1 MRRSALACGLLATVA
16 LTSPVSAND
25 QVQKAISDPN
35 NWAVQM
41 GNYANW
47 RYSELDQINTSN
59 VKDLKV
65 AWQFSTGV
73 LRGHEGSPIV
83 IGDRMYLHSAFPNN
97 VFALDI
103 SDPSG
108 PKILWKYSPK
118 QDPSVIPVMC
128 CDTVNRGGVN
138 IVGDTL
144 IIGQADTTLV
154 ALDTKTGKEKWK
166 AVNGDP
172 KKGETHTGFTIVIGD
187 KVIMGTSGAEFG
199 VRCHVTAYTIADGK
213 RAWRAYSMGPDSDI
227 LVDPEKTLSLGKP
240 VGKDSSLK
248 TWTGDQWKIGGG
260 STWGYASYDPE
271 AHLFYYGT
279 GNPSTWNPA
288 QRAGPDGKQ
297 IDQKWS
303 MTIFARNP
311 DTGVAAWA
319 YQMTPFDEWDY
330 DGINESILT
339 TQTIGGKER
348 KVLTHFDR
356 NGFGY
361 TIDRINGELLVA
373 QPYDQDLNW
382 STGVEMDKS
391 KPNYGRP
398 YVVASKSTFLNGPDV
413 NTKNVC
419 PAALGFKDQQPASYS
434 PLTNLFY
441 VPVNNVC
448 MDYEPFKVSY
458 TPGQPYVGATLSMF
472 PPEGKTNTGHFTMW
486 DGAAGKIVGQHD
498 EPFSLWS
505 GILTTAGGIACH
517 GTLEGF
523 FKCRDQKDGAE
534 LFKHRLPSGSI
545 GNAMTYS
552 QGGKQYIG
560 IFSGVGGWA
569 GIGLA
574 AGLDKPTDGLGAVG
588 NYAGLKSYTDLGGT
602 FTVYALP

>member
-16 LTSPVSAND
+16 LSSPVLANEDVKKASA
-25 QVQKAISDPN
+25 DPN
-35 NWAVQM
+35 NWALQQ
-41 GNYANW
+41 GNYAGW
-47 RYSELDQINTSN
+47 RYSELDQVNTSN

-83 IGDRMYLHSAFPNN
+83 VGNRMYVHSAFPNN
-97 VFALDI
+97 VFALDL
-103 SDPSG
+103 DNDN
-108 PKILWKYSPK
+108 KILWKYSPK

-128 CDTVNRGGVN
+128 CDTVNRGVQ
-138 IVGDTL
+138 VAGDTL
-144 IIGQADTTLV
+144 ILGQADTTLV
-154 ALDTKTGKEKWK
+154 ALDTATGKEKWK

-172 KKGETHTGFTIVIGD
+172 KKGETHTGFLLIVND

-199 VRCHVTAYTIADGK
+199 VRCHVTAYNLKDGK
-213 RAWRAYSMGPDSDI
+213 RAWRAYSMGPDADI
-227 LVDPEKTLSLGKP
+227 LVDPEKTMSLGKP

-260 STWGYASYDPE
+260 STWGYASYDTE
-271 AHLFYYGT
+271 ANLFYYGT

-303 MTIFARNP
+303 MTLFARNP

-330 DGINESILT
+330 DGVNESILADLKVK
-339 TQTIGGKER
+339 GADR
-348 KVLTHFDR
+348 KVLVHFDR

-361 TIDRINGELLVA
+361 TVDRLTGEPLVA
-373 QPYDQDLNW
+373 EPYNTALNW
-382 STGVEMDKS
+382 STGVELDKS

-398 YVVASKSTFLNGPDV
+398 TVVASKSTFLNGPDV

-419 PAALGFKDQQPASYS
+419 PAALGFKDQQPAAYS
-434 PLTNLFY
+434 PLTGHFY
-441 VPVNNVC
+441 IPTNNVC

-472 PPEGKTNTGHFTMW
+472 PPEGQTNTGKFTIW
-486 DGAAGKIVGQHD
+486 DASEGKIVKAID
-498 EPFSLWS
+498 EPFSVWS
-505 GILTTAGGIACH
+505 GVLTTAGGIACH
-517 GTLEGF
+517 GTLEGYV
-523 FKCRDQKDGAE
+523 KCRDQKDGAE

-545 GNAMTYS
+545 GNVFTYAHK
-552 QGGKQYIG
+552 GKQYIG
-560 IFSGVGGWA
+560 LYSGVGGWA

-602 FTVYALP
+602 LTVYSLP

>member
-1 MRRSALACGLLATVA
+1 MRRSALACGLLASVA
-16 LTSPVSAND
+16 LSSPVWAND
-25 QVQKAISDPN
+25 DVKKATADPN
-35 NWAVQM
+35 NWAMQQ
-41 GNYANW
+41 GGYLGW
-47 RYSELDQINTSN
+47 RYSKLDQINTGN

-83 IGDRMYLHSAFPNN
+83 IGDKMYLHSAFPNN
-97 VFALDI
+97 VFAL
-103 SDPSG
+103 SLEDPVA

-128 CDTVNRGGVN
+128 CDTVNRGVQ
-138 IVGDTL
+138 VAGDTL
-144 IIGQADTTLV
+144 ILGQADTTLV
-154 ALDTKTGKEKWK
+154 ALDTATGKEKWK
-166 AVNGDP
+166 VVNGDP
-172 KKGETHTGFTIVIGD
+172 KKGETYTGNLIIIGD

-199 VRCHVTAYTIADGK
+199 VRCHVTAYGLKDGK
-213 RAWRAYSMGPDSDI
+213 KVWRAYSMGPDADI
-227 LVDPEKTLSLGKP
+227 LMDPDKTMSLGKP

-260 STWGYASYDPE
+260 STWGFYSYDPD
-271 AHLFYYGT
+271 AHLMYYGS

-303 MTIFARNP
+303 MTLFARNP

-330 DGINESILT
+330 DGVNESIL
-339 TQTIGGKER
+339 IDIKVGGADR
-348 KVLTHFDR
+348 KVLAHFDR

-361 TIDRINGELLVA
+361 TIDRLTGEPLIA
-373 QPYDQDLNW
+373 KPYDTDLNW
-382 STGVEMDKS
+382 STGVDLDKGS
-391 KPNYGRP
+391 KNYGRP
-398 YVVASKSTFLNGPDV
+398 AVVASKSTFLNGADV

-419 PAALGFKDQQPASYS
+419 PAALGFKDQQPTAYS
-434 PLTNLFY
+434 PLTGY
-441 VPVNNVC
+441 VYIPVNNVC

-472 PPEGKTNTGHFTMW
+472 PPEGKTNTGHFTIW
-486 DGAAGKIVGQHD
+486 DPATGTIVKAID
-498 EPFSLWS
+498 EPFSVWS
-505 GILTTAGGIACH
+505 GVLTTAGGIACH
-517 GTLEGF
+517 GTLEGY
-523 FKCRDQKDGAE
+523 FKCRDQKDGNE

-545 GNAMTYS
+545 GNVFTYAAK
-552 QGGKQYIG
+552 GKQYVG
-560 IFSGVGGWA
+560 LFSGVGGWA

-602 FTVYALP
+602 LTVYALP

>member
-1 MRRSALACGLLATVA
+1 MRKSALACGLLASVA
-16 LTSPVSAND
+16 LTSSAMANQSVLD
-25 QVQKAISDPN
+25 AQKDPN
-35 NWAVQM
+35 NWAMQM
-41 GNYANW
+41 GNYNGH
-47 RYSELDQINTSN
+47 RFSKLDQINTKN
-59 VKDLKV
+59 VGTIKV

-83 IGDRMYLHSAFPNN
+83 VGDTMWLHSAFPNN
-97 VFALDI
+97 VFALNLADEN
-103 SDPSG
+103 
-108 PKILWKYSPK
+108 KIIWKYSPK

-128 CDTVNRGGVN
+128 CDTVNRGVYYADGT
-138 IVGDTL
+138 IFL
-144 IIGQADTTLV
+144 GQADNTLV
-154 ALDTKTGKEKWK
+154 ALDAKSGKEKWK
-166 AVNGDP
+166 QVNADP
-172 KKGETHTGFTIVIGD
+172 KKGETHTGFLLPVKD
-187 KVIMGTSGAEFG
+187 KVIMGVSGAEFG
-199 VRCHVTAYTIADGK
+199 VRCHVTAYAMADGK
-213 RAWRAYSMGPDSDI
+213 RLWRAYSMGPDEDI
-227 LVDPEKTLSLGKP
+227 LVDPAKTLSLGKP

-260 STWGYASYDPE
+260 STWGYSSYDPE
-271 AHLFYYGT
+271 LNLFYYGT

-303 MTIFARNP
+303 MTYFARNP

-330 DGINESILT
+330 DGVNEAVLFEND
-339 TQTIGGKER
+339 GK
-348 KVLTHFDR
+348 KLMAHFDR

-361 TIDRINGELLVA
+361 TWDRTNGDLLVA
-373 QPYDQDLNW
+373 KPYDQDLNW

-398 YVVASKSTFLNGPDV
+398 TVVASKSTFLNGQDV
-413 NTKNVC
+413 NSKNIC
-419 PAALGFKDQQPASYS
+419 PAALGFKDQQPVSYS
-434 PLTNLFY
+434 PLTGLVY
-441 VPVNNVC
+441 IPVNNVC

-486 DGAAGKIVGQHD
+486 DPVKGEIVAQHD
-498 EPFSLWS
+498 EPFSVWS
-505 GILTTAGGIACH
+505 GVLTTGGGIACH
-517 GTLEGF
+517 GTLEGYI
-523 FKCRDQKDGAE
+523 KCRDQKDGKE

-545 GNAMTYS
+545 GNVMSYAH
-552 QGGKQYIG
+552 GGKQYIG
-560 IFSGVGGWA
+560 LFSGVGGWA

-602 FTVYALP
+602 LTVYSLP